1 MRPGDA
7 IAIAYRPDK
16 QMLYRPATQK
26 PYRLAG
32 APLRGIGGYVRWRPR
47 RASACSAALNDRTS
61 NINV

>member
-32 APLRGIGGYVRWRPR
+32 APLRGIGRYVRQAPR
-47 RASACSAALNDRTS
+47 RESACSAAPNDRAS
-61 NINV
+61 NITV